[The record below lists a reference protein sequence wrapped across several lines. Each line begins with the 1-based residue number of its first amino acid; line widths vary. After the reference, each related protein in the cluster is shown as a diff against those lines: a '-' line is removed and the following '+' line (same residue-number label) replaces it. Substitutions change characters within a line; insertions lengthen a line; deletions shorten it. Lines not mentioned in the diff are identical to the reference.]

1 MIEWLED
8 FTAEIIIIGVG
19 LIITTIIAQIKKA
32 GKAHIELKKCVDKQ
46 GQRGIRHGKAF
57 VELGEHLDQ
66 ESERLHPDNS
76 PRPIKSRLERL
87 VKDEK
92 GNF

>member
-1 MIEWLED
+1 MIEWLQD
-8 FTAEIIIIGVG
+8 FLAEIILIGVG
-19 LIITTIIAQIKKA
+19 IIIMTIAAQIQLAKKA
-32 GKAHIELKKCVDKQ
+32 HTELKACVDHQ

-57 VELGEHLDQ
+57 VELGEHLDAEIQ
-66 ESERLHPDNS
+66 RLHPDNS
-76 PRPIKSRLERL
+76 QRPIKDRLERL